1 MQRHPRARTPEGAQ
15 PASAPGGGATRSVAN
30 AITTRPSQRLSAEDN
45 YVVGELDEE
54 EGDLDPNAGVAKA
67 LIASAGKSS
76 YGADQTFALGFHA
89 TQDPISVRNGTSAM
103 SAEHSGSIAVLPIQ
117 EAEAA
122 RGSQNGAGVGE
133 VGDPM
138 YTLTTRRDHAVFAF
152 DEAQIT
158 HPENR
163 ATVSPAAPA
172 PTISKNSRLRVAG
185 GLRPRRLTPREC
197 ERLQGFPDDYTRI
210 PGASDSARYM
220 ALGNSMATP
229 VMTWIGRRLLAV
241 DTILKNQREHT
252 K

>member
-15 PASAPGGGATRSVAN
+15 PAAAPGGGATRSVAN
-30 AITTRPSQRLSAEDN
+30 PITTRPSQRLSAEDN
-45 YVVGELDEE
+45 YVVGELEE
-54 EGDLDPNAGVAKA
+54 EGDL
-67 LIASAGKSS
+67 ASVGKSS
-76 YGADQTFALGFHA
+76 YGTDQTFAL
-89 TQDPISVRNGTSAM
+89 D
-103 SAEHSGSIAVLPIQ
+103 
-117 EAEAA
+117 
-122 RGSQNGAGVGE
+122 
-133 VGDPM
+133 
-138 YTLTTRRDHAVFAF
+138 VFAF

-172 PTISKNSRLRVAG
+172 PSITKNSRLRVAG

-197 ERLQGFPDDYTRI
+197 ERLQGFPDDYTLI

-241 DTILKNQREHT
+241 DAILNNQTEQSSQH
-252 K
+252 